1 MSSLEIPTNTFNAVS
16 INITGSNDKLK
27 FIGNF
32 IHIRIVLK
40 QIANL
45 FYMQM
50 NNPDILS
57 EAEH

>member
-1 MSSLEIPTNTFNAVS
+1 MSSPEIPTNTFNAVS
-16 INITGSNDKLK
+16 INITGSNNKLK

-45 FYMQM
+45 FHICFTLAQ
-50 NNPDILS
+50 DTGG
-57 EAEH
+57 EK